1 MDSFRLNSR
10 SHPNEQHIDLK
21 QNFASQAVLFE
32 QVKDHESF
40 SGRALHGFGEQGSAF
55 FVFQNDHLHKNKL
68 RVCQHLWSTV
78 QNVQLGPLNI

>member
-1 MDSFRLNSR
+1 M
-10 SHPNEQHIDLK
+10 
-21 QNFASQAVLFE
+21 LFE

-40 SGRALHGFGEQGSAF
+40 SGHALHGLGEQGSAF
-55 FVFQNDHLHKNKL
+55 VEFQNAHLHKNKL